1 MGRAQTMPRGEAFA
15 VAVMALVMGTA
26 LGFALGYAARRPVPV
41 RCTSAL
47 RIEATAAGEWTLACE
62 GGR

>member
-15 VAVMALVMGTA
+15 VAVIAVVVGTA
-26 LGFALGYAARRPVPV
+26 FGVALGYAARRPVPV
-41 RCTSAL
+41 RCASTL
-47 RIEATAAGEWTLACE
+47 RVEATAAGEWTLTCE